1 MTATHGATPPKRRPA
16 KRDKAV
22 TNRIAIFLGV
32 MLIGFFVV
40 DGILFSGNMSV
51 FLGRK
56 FGVLTEYIIFWR

>member
-1 MTATHGATPPKRRPA
+1 M
-16 KRDKAV
+16 
-22 TNRIAIFLGV
+22 TNRIAIFLGF